1 MNDRYKSVPTQG
13 GLNEMDRERQ
23 TALDAITSAFAL
35 GKMSLEE
42 YEARAEKIQ
51 KAVAL
56 DDIIGQTLD
65 LPPRE
70 LPREPERGSRSGVG
84 VRGERG
90 SPGSRFGAASLRR
103 PAPLPAEELFIEER
117 NGTPEF
123 SLCVMGD
130 RKLAGDWLNS
140 DQATSFTLMGS
151 TTLDLSN
158 TALPPGRL
166 KIDAIAIMGEIRIL
180 VPRGLPVKMSAFPFM
195 GEANIHSSV
204 EQRIDRHLPWVDI
217 SGLALMGSITVKAV

>member
-1 MNDRYKSVPTQG
+1 MNNRYDSVPVQG
-13 GLNEMDRERQ
+13 GMDGLDGERQ
-23 TALDAITSAFAL
+23 RALDSITSAFAF
-35 GKMSLEE
+35 GKITLEE

-56 DDIIGQTLD
+56 GAIAEQTYD
-65 LPPRE
+65 LPPEE
-70 LPREPERGSRSGVG
+70 LPRPA
-84 VRGERG
+84 
-90 SPGSRFGAASLRR
+90 PGARANPSSLRR
-103 PAPLPAEELFIEER
+103 PAPAPAGDLLVER
-117 NGTPEF
+117 RDGSPEF
-123 SLCVMGD
+123 SLCVMGE

-151 TTLDLSN
+151 TTLDLRN

-180 VPRGLPVKMSAFPFM
+180 VPRGLPVKMSAIPFM

-204 EQRIDRHLPWVDI
+204 EQRIDRRSPWVDI
-217 SGLALMGSITVKAV
+217 SGLALMGSIIVKTA

>member
-1 MNDRYKSVPTQG
+1 MNNRYDSVPVQG
-13 GLNEMDRERQ
+13 GLDGERQ
-23 TALDAITSAFAL
+23 KALDSITSAFAF
-35 GKMSLEE
+35 GKITLED

-56 DDIIGQTLD
+56 AVIAEQVYD
-65 LPPRE
+65 LPPEE
-70 LPREPERGSRSGVG
+70 LPRPA
-84 VRGERG
+84 
-90 SPGSRFGAASLRR
+90 PGPRTRLASLRR
-103 PAPLPAEELFIEER
+103 PSPAPAPAGDFLVEQR
-117 NGTPEF
+117 DGSPDF
-123 SLCVMGD
+123 SLCVMGE

-151 TTLDLSN
+151 TTLDLRN

-180 VPRGLPVKMSAFPFM
+180 VPRGLPVKMSAIPFM

-204 EQRIDRHLPWVDI
+204 EQRIDRRAPWVDI
-217 SGLALMGSITVKAV
+217 SGLALMGSIIVKTT